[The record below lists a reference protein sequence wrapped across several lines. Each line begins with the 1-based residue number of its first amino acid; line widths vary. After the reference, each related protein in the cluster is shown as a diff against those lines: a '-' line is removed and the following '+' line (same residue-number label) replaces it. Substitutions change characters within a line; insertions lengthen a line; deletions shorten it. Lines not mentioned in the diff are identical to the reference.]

1 MSVSI
6 VYNLF
11 GVGWAECS
19 ITIGDTSLRLTA
31 SYLSHA
37 LADLLQAVVDLL
49 NGHGETV
56 VSFAEEPGEYR
67 WRLQRVDENTVGIK
81 IIEFDNLWKNKL
93 DEEGS
98 VIFEAQCRMRTFA
111 GAVLSASQRE
121 LAEHGLEGYREKWA
135 NDDFPLELHNELKQL
150 LRNGRLKKQ

>member
-1 MSVSI
+1 MSVSV

-11 GVGWAECS
+11 GVGWAECFL
-19 ITIGDTSLRLTA
+19 TIGNSNIRLTA

-49 NGHGETV
+49 HGHRETV
-56 VSFAEEPGEYR
+56 ASFADEPGEYR
-67 WRLQRVDENTVGIK
+67 WRLQRVDENTVSIR
-81 IIEFDNLWKNKL
+81 IIELDDLWQNKP

-111 GAVLSASQRE
+111 GAVLSASQRV
-121 LAEHGLEGYREKWA
+121 LAEYGLEGYRERWA

-150 LRNGRLKKQ
+150 LRRGA